1 MCVPLIINWNNW
13 NNWNATAVDDL
24 LPLFFYEALER
35 LAQFLISE
43 EDDDINSGVVLT
55 VSIDEVF
62 NTLTERFMLR
72 SIIGR
77 VDRGEEIEEVWIRE
91 RNGNLTLLYKKRTAG

>member
-1 MCVPLIINWNNW
+1 MPLKINWNNW

-24 LPLFFYEALER
+24 LPLLFYEALER

-43 EDDDINSGVVLT
+43 EDDDINGGVVLT

-62 NTLTERFMLR
+62 NTKMLC
-72 SIIGR
+72 I
-77 VDRGEEIEEVWIRE
+77 
-91 RNGNLTLLYKKRTAG
+91 